1 MKRKIQLFLE
11 LMRFH
16 RPTGTYLLLWPTL
29 WALWIAA
36 AGHPTIKMI
45 VIFVLGTIVMRAAG
59 CVINDL
65 FDHKFDAHVERTRLR
80 PLANKQISK
89 RAALILF
96 LILASLGLGLVLQLN
111 QYCLWLAIIA
121 VLLTA
126 FYPLCKRFFAVP
138 QVILGLTF
146 NGVLFAFVAEQNH
159 LPLLA
164 WIVYATAF
172 LWAMAYDTQYAMTD
186 QADDEVL
193 GLKSSAIFF
202 GKHVKLFILIFQ
214 LLFLLGLI
222 ITGYLAKL
230 NQFYWLSL
238 ILVAALISYQQKLLR
253 RPGRNTGFNAFK
265 SNNWLGLVIFIGIV
279 LSYTLP
285 N

>member
-1 MKRKIQLFLE
+1 MQKIRLYLE

-36 AGHPTIKMI
+36 SGHPTIKMI
-45 VIFVLGTIVMRAAG
+45 AIFVLGTIVMRAAG
-59 CVINDL
+59 CVVNDL

-89 RAALILF
+89 HAAIILF
-96 LILASLGLGLVLQLN
+96 LVLILLALFLVLQLN
-111 QYCLWLAIIA
+111 RYCLWLAIIA

-126 FYPLCKRFFAVP
+126 FYPLCKRFFVVP
-138 QVILGLTF
+138 QLILGLTF
-146 NGVLFAFVAEQNH
+146 NGVLFAFAAEQNH
-159 LPLLA
+159 LAMLA
-164 WIVYATAF
+164 WVLYITAF
-172 LWAMAYDTQYAMTD
+172 LWAMAYDTQYAITD
-186 QADDEVL
+186 QPDDELL

-214 LLFLLGLI
+214 LLFLFGLI
-222 ITGYLAKL
+222 LTGYLARL

-253 RPGRNTGFNAFK
+253 RPGRNAGFNAFK
-265 SNNWLGLVIFIGIV
+265 SNSWLGLAIFIGIV